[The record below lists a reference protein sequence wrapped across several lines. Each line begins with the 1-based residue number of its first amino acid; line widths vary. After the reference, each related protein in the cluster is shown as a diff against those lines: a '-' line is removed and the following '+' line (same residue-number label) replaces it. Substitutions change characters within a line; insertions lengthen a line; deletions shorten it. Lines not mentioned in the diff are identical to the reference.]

1 MLFNKEKTWI
11 VVADGARAFIYE
23 NAGPGKGLSLLAE
36 TSSEDARKPTSE
48 QGTDRPGQNGSA
60 GSRRHGY
67 ENPADW
73 HEAAKTEFV
82 KGLSG
87 LVNDAAGRGAFD
99 KLILIAAPKAL
110 GDIRQ
115 NLGAKARDKVVHEM
129 NKDLTQ
135 LKPDAL
141 CNQLKGVLK
150 T

>member
-48 QGTDRPGQNGSA
+48 QGTDRPGQNGNYNA
-60 GSRRHGY
+60 VIQNAEEGII
-67 ENPADW
+67 
-73 HEAAKTEFV
+73 KTEFV